1 VMRARTLLFLVLA
14 LGAASL
20 AAMFARG
27 MISSQR
33 AAIANKPAAPAI
45 AATEVLVA
53 GHPIPAGQFL
63 KAEDL
68 SWQVWPEGNLAAGY
82 VTKAKGST
90 EPFVGAVVKVGF
102 SAGEPVTEARV
113 AKPGDRGFLAA
124 VLSPGTR
131 AVAVSVNPT
140 TGVSG
145 FVLPGDRI
153 DVLVTHVLPP
163 QGAEKRTVNATETA
177 IEDLRVIAIDQSTS
191 DQSDKAVLA
200 KTVTLEATPK
210 QAEMLSLIA
219 QMGKISLS
227 LRSLAVAQ
235 TADPKRVSPPS
246 AGKPTPHRTYT
257 VDTEAS
263 ALLSRQAPF
272 PTVQVV
278 RGGKS
283 KMEGG
288 AAAPAGAVTPEDGET
303 TVPASDPAIE
313 TSAAEAAAAVARL
326 P

>member
-1 VMRARTLLFLVLA
+1 MRARTLLFLVLA

-20 AAMFARG
+20 AALFARG
-27 MISSQR
+27 LISSQQ
-33 AAIANKPAAPAI
+33 AAIANKPAAPAVV
-45 AATEVLVA
+45 ATEVLVA
-53 GHPIPAGQFL
+53 GRPVPAGQFL

-68 SWQVWPEGNLAAGY
+68 SWQVWPDGKLADGY

-102 SAGEPVTEARV
+102 SAGEPVTAARV

-124 VLSPGTR
+124 VLMPGTR
-131 AVAVSVNPT
+131 AVAVAVNPT

-145 FVLPGDRI
+145 FVLPGDHV
-153 DVLVTHVLPP
+153 DVLVTHVLPA
-163 QGAEKRTVNATETA
+163 QGSERRTINVTETA
-177 IEDLRVIAIDQSTS
+177 IEDVRVIAVDQVTS
-191 DQSDKAVLA
+191 DQSNAAVLA

-210 QAEMLSLIA
+210 QAEVLSLIA

-235 TADPKRVSPPS
+235 ASDAKPSPAAPR
-246 AGKPTPHRTYT
+246 HTYT
-257 VDTEAS
+257 VDSEAS
-263 ALLSRQAPF
+263 ALLSRQAPI

-278 RGGKS
+278 RGGKT

-288 AAAPAGAVTPEDGET
+288 AAGPASSEPSDDGEGP
-303 TVPASDPAIE
+303 VPASDPATE
-313 TSAAEAAAAVARL
+313 TSAAEAAAALARL